1 MALFS
6 SQRSDNQA
14 LSHFLSNSPWLYRNL
29 SRSVRTKAIE
39 IIGTNGAIILDGSG
53 AKNPN
58 IEAKISFTTKNV
70 IKQNISQIT
79 SRVRQLF
86 RITGL

>member
-1 MALFS
+1 MKSLNF
-6 SQRSDNQA
+6 
-14 LSHFLSNSPWLYRNL
+14 HFLYICRW
-29 SRSVRTKAIE
+29 
-39 IIGTNGAIILDGSG
+39 DGSG

>member
-1 MALFS
+1 M
-6 SQRSDNQA
+6 
-14 LSHFLSNSPWLYRNL
+14 
-29 SRSVRTKAIE
+29 SVRQTDAEQKRLGILVDDELDAIY
-39 IIGTNGAIILDGSG
+39 GSG